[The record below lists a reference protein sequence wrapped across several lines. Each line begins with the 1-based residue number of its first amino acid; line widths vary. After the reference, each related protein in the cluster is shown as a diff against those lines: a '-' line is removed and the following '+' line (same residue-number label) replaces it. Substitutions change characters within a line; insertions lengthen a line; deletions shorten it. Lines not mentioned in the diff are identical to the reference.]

1 MQLHAKFQSKTH
13 ILSSFLEPFFFS
25 GQVPKKCNFEVA
37 ATNKLAGRWKLGLFG
52 NWKQLGINRQ

>member
-13 ILSSFLEPFFFS
+13 ILSSSLEPFFFS

-37 ATNKLAGRWKLGLFG
+37 AINKLADR
-52 NWKQLGINRQ
+52 